1 VATQRKISYNQVQT
15 APNATTTEQA
25 IANLSNTVSRP
36 GPLTTEW
43 WTVLVA
49 TGLTTLLGIV
59 GVKGS
64 TATQLA
70 ATVAPVVLALAYA
83 FVRAHTKGALA
94 NALAA
99 VFPQASSN
107 PVEEHGQANA
117 TVEASAG
124 QAGQALAVVRG
135 TNNGS

>member
-1 VATQRKISYNQVQT
+1 VAIQNKTSYNQIKT
-15 APNATTTEQA
+15 GPNATANEQA

-107 PVEEHGQANA
+107 PPEGHGQTEANGQA
-117 TVEASAG
+117 AG
-124 QAGQALAVVRG
+124 QPLAVVRG
-135 TNNGS
+135 ANNGS